1 MPATALV
8 SSTCEPVS
16 LLLDTSTISEL
27 RAGRD
32 ANVAAW
38 AEASDRRGWHLSVLT
53 LGEIRKGIERL
64 RPRDPGRAEAFD
76 RWLEALY
83 RQFSSRLLEID
94 ARVAEE
100 WGRLNAGD
108 PRPTVDS
115 LIAASARV
123 HGLTVVTRNTADF
136 EPLGVQLVNP
146 WLASGRS

>member
-1 MPATALV
+1 M
-8 SSTCEPVS
+8 S

-53 LGEIRKGIERL
+53 LGELREGIEKL
-64 RPRDPGRAEAFD
+64 RPRDPERAAAFD
-76 RWLEALY
+76 SWLEALHL
-83 RQFSSRLLEID
+83 QFGDRLVEVD
-94 ARVAEE
+94 AQIAEE

-123 HGLTVVTRNTADF
+123 RGLAVVTRNTADF
-136 EPLGVQLVNP
+136 EPLDVPLLNP
-146 WLASGRS
+146 WLDPTGG

>member
-1 MPATALV
+1 M
-8 SSTCEPVS
+8 S

-38 AEASDRRGWHLSVLT
+38 AEASDRRGWYLSVLT
-53 LGEIRKGIERL
+53 LGEIRKGVEKV
-64 RPRDPGRAEAFD
+64 RPRDPERAAAFD

-83 RQFSSRLLEID
+83 RQFAGRLVKID
-94 ARVAEE
+94 AAIAEE

-123 HGLTVVTRNTADF
+123 RGLAVVTRNTADF
-136 EPLGVQLVNP
+136 ESLGVSLVNP
-146 WLASGRS
+146 WLGSTER

>member
-1 MPATALV
+1 
-8 SSTCEPVS
+8 VS

-38 AEASDRRGWHLSVLT
+38 AEASDRRGWYLSVLT
-53 LGEIRKGIERL
+53 LGEIRKGVEKL
-64 RPRDPGRAEAFD
+64 RARDRRRARAFD
-76 RWLEALY
+76 RWLETLY
-83 RQFSSRLLEID
+83 RQFAGRLVEID
-94 ARVAEE
+94 AAVAEE

-123 HGLTVVTRNTADF
+123 RGFAVVTRNTADF
-136 EPLGVQLVNP
+136 EPLDVPLVNP
-146 WLASGRS
+146 WLVSPKR